1 MWIYKAVW
9 YIIKLDHFISWTHF
23 RVLSFL
29 FIKCRNFWFGHKV
42 ISRTSFWD
50 SFCITKWFN
59 VIIIKL
65 LVLPLNCFKR
75 TIFSGKIP
83 CPVINIFPGMVVE
96 VLFVTWCFYNT
107 YIRDQVYSKYISEI
121 MKQPLDFLSM
131 PYSYRALFQQLYDDT
146 LFSS

>member
-1 MWIYKAVW
+1 M
-9 YIIKLDHFISWTHF
+9 IISSLEHISEFHH
-23 RVLSFL
+23 SFSSNVGISSL
-29 FIKCRNFWFGHKV
+29 VTEF
-42 ISRTSFWD
+42 ISRTSFWVL
-50 SFCITKWFN
+50 FCRTKWFN

-75 TIFSGKIP
+75 TIFSEKIP

-107 YIRDQVYSKYISEI
+107 YIRDRVYSKYISEI
-121 MKQPLDFLSM
+121 MKQQLEFLSM
-131 PYSYRALFQQLYDDT
+131 PYSYRALFQQSYDDA